1 MTRKRS
7 DFDDLEIATKYIK
20 AAYNLCGD
28 DAGALNR
35 VEFKKLTMFLIKA
48 VSLCSS
54 YQKKKHN
61 PKSDYDIIVKVFDEH
76 YPDWRKRGRKEE
88 TILARHCL
96 IYFLKE
102 YTQLTLKEI
111 GQKVGEG
118 CKRSAFDHTTALH
131 AIETVKNMLKTKD
144 ERYTQAI
151 FKTESIIQD
160 LLGITE
166 INEIENP
173 TINQEEEIVMA

>member
-1 MTRKRS
+1 MTRLRN
-7 DFDDLEIATKYIK
+7 DFDDLDIATKYIR
-20 AAYNLCGD
+20 AAYKLGGE
-28 DAGALNR
+28 DAGALNPI
-35 VEFKKLTMFLIKA
+35 EFKKLTMFLIKA

-61 PKSDYDIIVKVFDEH
+61 PKSDYDIIVKVFDDY
-76 YPDWRKRGRKEE
+76 YPDWRKRGRKEDVA
-88 TILARHCL
+88 LARHCL

-111 GQKVGEG
+111 GERVGAG
-118 CKRSAFDHTTALH
+118 CKRRAFDHTTVLH
-131 AIETVKNMLKTKD
+131 AIKTVKNMLDTND
-144 ERYTQAI
+144 ELYTQAV
-151 FKTESIIQD
+151 FKTESVIQD

-173 TINQEEEIVMA
+173 TIQQTEEIVMA